1 MGTNPAVSALSMS
14 GAQHCVIEDVK
25 IYGQSFRSGIKN
37 LPGSGGGS
45 DALLNQNAIYSSLAS
60 LIGHKLQDNEAPD
73 SFNML
78 DVMLGNSTHGR
89 ELMLR
94 EAYRSFSLR
103 KNNYKYIPA
112 VKEIHD
118 WIQTT
123 KKIEG
128 GESLEPQLYDLSKDI
143 GEQNNIAKQH
153 PELIAELDAELQKI
167 IAKPTRRVR

>member
-1 MGTNPAVSALSMS
+1 MS